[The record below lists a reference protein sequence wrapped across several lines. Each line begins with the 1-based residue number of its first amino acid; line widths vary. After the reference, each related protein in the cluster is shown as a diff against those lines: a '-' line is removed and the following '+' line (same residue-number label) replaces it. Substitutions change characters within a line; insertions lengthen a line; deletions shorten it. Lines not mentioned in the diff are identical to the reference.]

1 MLQDP
6 NAWAVRLFCFA
17 LLACTASRAQI
28 RTAPPPG
35 QVTAGPRSPA
45 STIQNRPPRDWAA
58 DTAANEVEILR
69 HEQPYLRYRVH
80 TVDQKGDRVR
90 ELVECRGGTVARMI
104 RKEGRPLTA
113 EEDKNERGRLTDLLN
128 SPSDFNKHSK
138 NEAGS
143 KKFAADLVTLMP
155 ASMLYTYVPGQPQM
169 ANRPGMQLVVLD
181 YEPDPHWSPPNT
193 TSEALTGLKGRM
205 WIDASS
211 GRLMRM
217 EGTVFRG
224 VNFGWGMLAHI
235 YPGGKL
241 VLEQTRAADGR
252 WIYTHFSQDTRV
264 RALMVKT
271 MDIKMQIDASDFQTI
286 PAMSYQDAIRLLLAT
301 PLPTK

>member
-1 MLQDP
+1 MLQIP
-6 NAWAVRLFCFA
+6 NTWFLRLSCFA
-17 LLACTASRAQI
+17 LLACTASLAQI
-28 RTAPPPG
+28 RTPSPPG
-35 QVTAGPRSPA
+35 RDTPGARSAGSAITA
-45 STIQNRPPRDWAA
+45 RPPRDWAV
-58 DTAANEVEILR
+58 DTAANEVEILH
-69 HEQPYLRYRVH
+69 HEEPYLRYRVH

-90 ELVECRGGTVARMI
+90 ELVECRGGTVARMV
-104 RKEGRPLTA
+104 RKEGRSLTP
-113 EEDKNERGRLTDLLN
+113 EEDKEERGRLTDLLKA
-128 SPSDFNKHSK
+128 PADFNKHTKS
-138 NEAGS
+138 EAAS
-143 KKFAADLVTLMP
+143 KKLAADLVTLMP
-155 ASMLYTYVPGQPQM
+155 ASMIYTYVPGQPQI
-169 ANRPGMQLVVLD
+169 ASRPGMQLVVLD

-193 TSEALTGLKGRM
+193 TSEALTGLRGRM
-205 WIDASS
+205 WIDAGS

-217 EGTVFRG
+217 EGSVFRG

-241 VLEQTRAADGR
+241 VLEQAKVADGR

-286 PAMSYQDAIRLLLAT
+286 PTMSYQDAIRLLLAT

>member
-6 NAWAVRLFCFA
+6 NAWVVRLSCLA
-17 LLACTASRAQI
+17 LFACTASCAQSRI
-28 RTAPPPG
+28 APSPG
-35 QVTAGPRSPA
+35 QVAAGPQSAAP
-45 STIQNRPPRDWAA
+45 SFPNRPPRDWAA
-58 DTAANEVEILR
+58 DTATNEIEILH
-69 HEQPYLRYRVH
+69 HEEPYLRYRVH
-80 TVDQKGDRVR
+80 TVDGKGDRVR
-90 ELVECRGGTVARMI
+90 ELVECRGGTVARMV
-104 RKEGRPLTA
+104 RKEGRPLTP

-128 SPSDFNKHSK
+128 SPADFNKHSK
-138 NEAGS
+138 NESAS
-143 KKFAADLVTLMP
+143 KKFAAELVSLMP
-155 ASMLYTYVPGQPQM
+155 ASMLYTYVPGQPQI
-169 ANRPGMQLVVLD
+169 AGRPGMQLVVLD

-205 WIDASS
+205 WIDAGS
-211 GRLMRM
+211 GRLIRM

-241 VLEQTRAADGR
+241 VLEQTKAADGR

-286 PAMSYQDAIRLLLAT
+286 PPMTYQEAIRLLLAN